1 MANINKIGSVASP
14 FEKKEAKTLQNQ
26 KGELNF
32 GDVLSSSLK
41 ELNEIQINADK
52 AIADLATGEV
62 KDLHQA
68 ALAIGKAE
76 TDARNP
82 QQGPKRI
89 QRNLKNANLSLEP
102 TKIKNDYII
111 FFYIGLYFR
120 IFSGHFLPRKYRK
133 IAAKAR
139 N

>member
-1 MANINKIGSVASP
+1 MTNIDKIGAVAST

-32 GDVLSSSLK
+32 GDMLDNSLK

-68 ALAIGKAE
+68 AIAIGKADTSMKLMLE
-76 TDARNP
+76 IRN
-82 QQGPKRI
+82 K
-89 QRNLKNANLSLEP
+89 ALSAYKEISR
-102 TKIKNDYII
+102 TQI
-111 FFYIGLYFR
+111 
-120 IFSGHFLPRKYRK
+120 
-133 IAAKAR
+133 
-139 N
+139 

>member
-1 MANINKIGSVASP
+1 MTNIDKIGSVALP

-32 GDVLSSSLK
+32 GDVLDSSLK

-68 ALAIGKAE
+68 AIAIGKADTSMKLMLE
-76 TDARNP
+76 IRN
-82 QQGPKRI
+82 K
-89 QRNLKNANLSLEP
+89 ALSAYKEISR
-102 TKIKNDYII
+102 TQI
-111 FFYIGLYFR
+111 
-120 IFSGHFLPRKYRK
+120 
-133 IAAKAR
+133 
-139 N
+139 